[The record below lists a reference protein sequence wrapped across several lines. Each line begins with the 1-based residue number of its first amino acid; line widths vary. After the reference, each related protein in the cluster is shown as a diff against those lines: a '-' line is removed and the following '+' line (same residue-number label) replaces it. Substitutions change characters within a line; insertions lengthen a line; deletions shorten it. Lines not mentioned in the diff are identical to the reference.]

1 METCNISFLNEYG
14 DEVPVE
20 NARIT
25 FIQMLLPR
33 ENADKDNL
41 SYKNCDSFEIMFD
54 KRQPQVLFYL
64 GDYMKND
71 SEVKNEGLKHMNYIK
86 FNGITAG
93 SGNGLMESYN
103 TCAAIKDWCEKTMY
117 LIGEECVKEV
127 EDSLYEEVD
136 EYCEESRK
144 KLLDELYRLGK
155 EEYEKRKTPDSI
167 NNKPQDNENN

>member
-1 METCNISFLNEYG
+1 MENCNISFLNEYG

-127 EDSLYEEVD
+127 D

-144 KLLDELYRLGK
+144 NLLDELYRLGK

-167 NNKPQDNENN
+167 YNKPQDNENN